1 MLLTFKSY
9 SFQITRLWSL
19 QEDTV
24 LSDVVEKASVKGM
37 AGLDLCV
44 IGKNSFY
51 IKIDDGLYLLPGV
64 KNMEVALG
72 YLVAYY
78 FVLHCTFP
86 VKSKFVFGFFERM
99 CGIKKPSVMSRAVS
113 NFANAMPLSFKK

>member
-1 MLLTFKSY
+1 MVFTGRYCS
-9 SFQITRLWSL
+9 
-19 QEDTV
+19 
-24 LSDVVEKASVKGM
+24 LSDVLEKASVKGM
-37 AGLDLCV
+37 AGLGLCV

-99 CGIKKPSVMSRAVS
+99 CGIKKPSVMSREVS

>member
-1 MLLTFKSY
+1 
-9 SFQITRLWSL
+9 
-19 QEDTV
+19 
-24 LSDVVEKASVKGM
+24 M
-37 AGLDLCV
+37 AGLGLCV

-51 IKIDDGLYLLPGV
+51 IKIDDGLYLMPGV

-78 FVLHCTFP
+78 FVLHCTLP
-86 VKSKFVFGFFERM
+86 VKSQFVFGFFERM

-113 NFANAMPLSFKK
+113 NFAHAMPLSFQK